1 MKPEADPEE
10 PAILDLAGEA
20 ASLAARL
27 RGHVELLGEA
37 GVPGLPRVQPQ
48 SIDVRPAIPPAA
60 PRSTPVATST
70 EETRLDVNESRPRVQ
85 VRRRTDSSDAYAAA
99 TAPPSATP
107 PLVAPPPMVRQS
119 LSEIQADLGE
129 CTRCKLHKGRTKLV
143 FGTGNPKA
151 EIVFVGEGPGEDE
164 DKQGEP
170 FVGRA
175 GQLLTRIIE
184 DGMGLARSDVYICN
198 IVKCRPPQNREPER
212 DEIDACLPFLERQI
226 TSVAPRVLVA
236 LGRPSTSTL
245 LGRAVSITAVRG
257 KWFEYRGVPLMP
269 TFHPAYVLRRYT
281 PEVRRQVW
289 DDMKEVLRKID
300 REPPAPR
307 R

>member
-1 MKPEADPEE
+1 MSAEQAGTVAPQATDAPTAPELGSPVQQ
-10 PAILDLAGEA
+10 LDARRPPVERR
-20 ASLAARL
+20 SLADVQA
-27 RGHVELLGEA
+27 ELG
-37 GVPGLPRVQPQ
+37 
-48 SIDVRPAIPPAA
+48 D
-60 PRSTPVATST
+60 
-70 EETRLDVNESRPRVQ
+70 
-85 VRRRTDSSDAYAAA
+85 
-99 TAPPSATP
+99 
-107 PLVAPPPMVRQS
+107 
-119 LSEIQADLGE
+119 

-143 FGTGNPKA
+143 FGTGNPHA
-151 EIVFVGEGPGEDE
+151 DIVFVGEGPGEDE

-212 DEIDACLPFLERQI
+212 DEIDACLPFLAQQI
-226 TSVAPRVLVA
+226 AAIGPKVVVT

-245 LGRAVSITAVRG
+245 LGRAVSISSVRG
-257 KWFEYRGVPLMP
+257 KWFDYRGVPLMP

-289 DDMKEVLRKID
+289 EDMKEVLRKIG
-300 REPPAPR
+300 REPPTPR
-307 R
+307 RGSALG